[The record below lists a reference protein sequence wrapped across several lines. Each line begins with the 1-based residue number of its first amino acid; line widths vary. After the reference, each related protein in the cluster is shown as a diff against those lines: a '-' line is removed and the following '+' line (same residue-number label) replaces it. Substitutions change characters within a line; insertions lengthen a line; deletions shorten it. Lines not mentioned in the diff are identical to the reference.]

1 MFDSLLNALFVV
13 GLNYVIC
20 EKEVTVKTSTVET
33 LMGSC
38 SFPCNLTTFLLISI
52 SNLKHLVYVLNYN
65 INAYKQQTTYVER
78 HRLAVTHIT
87 LVHTAHTPVLL
98 HKNILSVIGFYFG
111 NDNKVARKRQ
121 TASRAI
127 REPEVKTL
135 LMWKI
140 EHEHKMS
147 NICYKTYL

>member
-38 SFPCNLTTFLLISI
+38 SFPCNLT
-52 SNLKHLVYVLNYN
+52 
-65 INAYKQQTTYVER
+65 
-78 HRLAVTHIT
+78 
-87 LVHTAHTPVLL
+87 
-98 HKNILSVIGFYFG
+98 
-111 NDNKVARKRQ
+111 RKRQ

-127 REPEVKTL
+127 REPEVNTL
-135 LMWKI
+135 LTWKI

>member
-65 INAYKQQTTYVER
+65 INAYKQQTTYVKG
-78 HRLAVTHIT
+78 T
-87 LVHTAHTPVLL
+87 
-98 HKNILSVIGFYFG
+98 
-111 NDNKVARKRQ
+111 D
-121 TASRAI
+121 
-127 REPEVKTL
+127 
-135 LMWKI
+135 
-140 EHEHKMS
+140 
-147 NICYKTYL
+147 